1 MSRISAVA
9 TLQGRYVYLDHRLI
23 VGSNWSLRSQLEE
36 AICPAEAICPVPNS
50 IETHALPN
58 GLEVEM
64 DDDIVREMVEGQ
76 DVGVEVSKVAAR
88 SSLVKPEWETVDGE
102 EEIINSATQDD
113 VCTEG
118 YEVRLIF

>member
-1 MSRISAVA
+1 
-9 TLQGRYVYLDHRLI
+9 
-23 VGSNWSLRSQLEE
+23 
-36 AICPAEAICPVPNS
+36 
-50 IETHALPN
+50 
-58 GLEVEM
+58 M

-88 SSLVKPEWETVDGE
+88 SSLVKPEWETVNGE
-102 EEIINSATQDD
+102 EEIIDSATQDD